1 MHFLYILTKK
11 FCLSKE
17 VTELVHEGRLSPHG
31 LSSTVE
37 NIKRRREKRFYK
49 VICMFADEPE
59 KLSSVW
65 LETSRIY
72 SAFCEKIMR
81 CTQVKRALR
90 MYHSVKFCKRLKIWP
105 GGTGKRESMKDAK
118 MLVLLQNE
126 IGQIV
131 GRWLTRSEN
140 NFETR
145 ELLEHVKSACP
156 VETDSNMCV
165 IISDNANAV
174 RSLVNEVFGSAVS
187 VRQDPFHVVQRFT
200 EKVKDKGTKNTYG
213 QTVA

>member
-1 MHFLYILTKK
+1 
-11 FCLSKE
+11 
-17 VTELVHEGRLSPHG
+17 
-31 LSSTVE
+31 
-37 NIKRRREKRFYK
+37 
-49 VICMFADEPE
+49 
-59 KLSSVW
+59 
-65 LETSRIY
+65 
-72 SAFCEKIMR
+72 
-81 CTQVKRALR
+81 
-90 MYHSVKFCKRLKIWP
+90 
-105 GGTGKRESMKDAK
+105 MKDAK

-200 EKVKDKGTKNTYG
+200 EKVKDKGTKIRMAKQLHEALY
-213 QTVA
+213 TVDEHLRVPSEMAARVQEAVVSVSPKDLNCSDRD